1 MLALLTVVTLVGCSA
16 GKMLDITTSS
26 GGASVTR
33 NIAYGPDQRQALDIY
48 APKNISAA
56 PMAVFFYGGTWQ
68 SGDKATYAFV
78 ASALAARGIVTVVP
92 DYRLYPSVRYPA
104 FLQDGA
110 AAVRWAKDHGKTY
123 GGDPNKIYV
132 IGHSAGAYIAAM
144 LALDKK
150 WLGQQRLNPARD
162 LKGFVGISGPYDFL
176 PFRDKAVADIF
187 SPAPTPGSTQPV
199 NQVRPGNPSVLLL
212 HGQADSVVYPRNS
225 LALEKKLQ
233 SVGSSVRTRL
243 YPGVGHIGII
253 GAMGSP
259 IRFLAPTL
267 RDIVDFI
274 AGRGEAAN
282 DDQRVV
288 GP

>member
-1 MLALLTVVTLVGCSA
+1 MLRQLLALLTVVTLVGCSA
-16 GKMLDITTSS
+16 GKILDVTTSS

-33 NIAYGPDQRQALDIY
+33 NIAYGADKRQALDIY
-48 APKNISAA
+48 APQNVRAA
-56 PMAVFFYGGTWQ
+56 PMAIFFYGGTWQ

-92 DYRLYPSVRYPA
+92 DYRLYPEVRYPA

-110 AAVRWAKDHGKTY
+110 AAVRWAEDHGKTY
-123 GGDPNKIYV
+123 GGDPNKIYL

-150 WLGQQRLNPARD
+150 WLGQERLNPARD

-176 PFRDKAVADIF
+176 PFDDKIVADIF
-187 SPAPTPGSTQPV
+187 SPARTPGSTQPV
-199 NQVRPGNPSVLLL
+199 DQVRADNPPVLLL
-212 HGQADSVVYPRNS
+212 HGGSDDVVFPRNS
-225 LALEKKLQ
+225 VALEKKLRA
-233 SVGSSVRTRL
+233 VGSSVEMKL

-259 IRFLAPTL
+259 IRFVAPTL
-267 RDIVDFI
+267 NDTVNFI
-274 AGRGEAAN
+274 IGKQDKSGS
-282 DDQRVV
+282 
-288 GP
+288 